1 MSHLALS
8 MDGRAASRNVQKEIR
23 GFLDVA
29 ALAGSGS
36 GMSIGALASAPC
48 RAELVLGR
56 LRSWLIVAAC
66 LATAGALPVRA
77 QGDGETAGRPPQGAA
92 APTPTIEEFRKQE
105 GPFDLGGQRFTVVL
119 QMKRL
124 ARQGR
129 AADPDFGETLATV
142 EIKDPGGRVHFQ
154 TTFPYEVSGDRFVQT
169 TAASTQLLRGSQG
182 RGLLI
187 TYGVLPSTPL
197 GGESWQVFGLFAGPP
212 TAGRSGRL
220 VPFSKPIF
228 AEGQLITGTPGERI
242 VETSQEPGLQGDVLR
257 VRVWAGNFFVIIPLR
272 ILWFR
277 NTIGPAW
284 QCVKM
289 TPRGPKPI
297 CPLSVEA
304 ERHPTE
310 EMTFVRLRPEADE
323 GMGVAQH
330 VVVKRDSKVEFLGVE
345 TEVIWKENA
354 DGVGLG
360 VSDDVWLKIRIDG
373 REGWIHTQEDFQAIG
388 LPQSG

>member
-1 MSHLALS
+1 MSLGALS
-8 MDGRAASRNVQKEIR
+8 P
-23 GFLDVA
+23 
-29 ALAGSGS
+29 
-36 GMSIGALASAPC
+36 APC
-48 RAELVLGR
+48 RAKLALGR
-56 LRSWLIVAAC
+56 LRSWLTIAAC
-66 LATAGALPVRA
+66 LAAAGALPARA
-77 QGDGETAGRPPQGAA
+77 QGDGGTAGLPEQVAA
-92 APTPTIEEFRKQE
+92 AEAPTIEDFRRQE

-119 QMKRL
+119 EMKRL
-124 ARQGR
+124 ARPGR
-129 AADPDFGETLATV
+129 PADPDFGETLATMT
-142 EIKDPGGRVHFQ
+142 IRDPVGRVHFQ
-154 TTFPYEVSGDRFVQT
+154 KTFPYEVSGDRFVET
-169 TAASTQLLRGSQG
+169 TAASARVLRGSQG

-197 GGESWQVFGLFAGPP
+197 GGESWQVFGVFAGPP
-212 TAGRSGRL
+212 SAKLHGRL

-228 AEGQLITGTPGERI
+228 AEGQLITGKPGERI

-277 NTIGPAW
+277 NTIGPGW
-284 QCVKM
+284 RCVKM

-304 ERHPTE
+304 ERHPADE
-310 EMTFVRLRPEADE
+310 DMTFVRLRPEADE
-323 GMGVAQH
+323 NMGVAHH

-345 TEVIWKENA
+345 TEVVWKENA
-354 DGVGLG
+354 DSVGLG

>member
-1 MSHLALS
+1 
-8 MDGRAASRNVQKEIR
+8 
-23 GFLDVA
+23 
-29 ALAGSGS
+29 
-36 GMSIGALASAPC
+36 MSIGALISAPC
-48 RAELVLGR
+48 RAELLPGG

-66 LATAGALPVRA
+66 LATASALPLRA
-77 QGDGETAGRPPQGAA
+77 QGEGGPAARPPQGAA
-92 APTPTIEEFRKQE
+92 VPGPTIETFRRQE
-105 GPFDLGGQRFTVVL
+105 GPFDLGGQRFTVVSR
-119 QMKRL
+119 MKRV
-124 ARQGR
+124 AVKGR
-129 AADPDFGETLATV
+129 AADPDFGETLATM

-154 TTFPYEVSGDRFVQT
+154 QTFPYEVSGDRFIQT
-169 TAASTQLLRGSQG
+169 TVASTQMLRGRQG

-197 GGESWQVFGLFAGPP
+197 GGESWQVFGLFAGPASAP
-212 TAGRSGRL
+212 MNGRL

-228 AEGQLITGTPGERI
+228 AEGQLITGNPGERV
-242 VETSQEPGLQGDVLR
+242 VETSQEPGLQGDVLHF
-257 VRVWAGNFFVIIPLR
+257 RVWARNFFVIIPLR

-289 TPRGPKPI
+289 TSRGPKPI
-297 CPLSVEA
+297 CGLSVKA
-304 ERHPTE
+304 ERHATE

-345 TEVIWKENA
+345 TEVLWKETA
-354 DGVGLG
+354 DSVGLD

-388 LPQSG
+388 LPQAG

>member
-1 MSHLALS
+1 M
-8 MDGRAASRNVQKEIR
+8 
-23 GFLDVA
+23 
-29 ALAGSGS
+29 
-36 GMSIGALASAPC
+36 
-48 RAELVLGR
+48 
-56 LRSWLIVAAC
+56 
-66 LATAGALPVRA
+66 
-77 QGDGETAGRPPQGAA
+77 
-92 APTPTIEEFRKQE
+92 
-105 GPFDLGGQRFTVVL
+105 
-119 QMKRL
+119 
-124 ARQGR
+124 
-129 AADPDFGETLATV
+129 

-154 TTFPYEVSGDRFVQT
+154 KTFPYEVSGDRFVET
-169 TAASTQLLRGSQG
+169 TAAAAHLLRGRQG

-187 TYGVLPSTPL
+187 TYGMLPSTPL

-212 TAGRSGRL
+212 SAQLHGRL

-228 AEGQLITGTPGERI
+228 AEGQLITGKPGDRV
-242 VETSQEPGLQGDVLR
+242 VETSLEPGLQGDVLR
-257 VRVWAGNFFVIIPLR
+257 FRVWAGNLFVIIPLR

-297 CPLSVEA
+297 CALSVEA
-304 ERHPTE
+304 ERHPADE
-310 EMTFVRLRPEADE
+310 DMTFVRLRREADE

-345 TEVIWKENA
+345 AEVVWKENA
-354 DGVGLG
+354 DSVSLG

-388 LPQSG
+388 LPQAG